1 MDRAGRGAKEPCVAA
16 RSAKE
21 KGPMPARKSPEEILM
36 EMRGDPRFL
45 ACVTAWHRVEASPG
59 EHAPIPEG
67 IHPGLVKALAAEGI
81 EELYSHQ
88 RQAYDLLQAGENVCV
103 VTPTASGKTLCYNLA
118 TLDSA
123 LKDPDLRSLYVFP
136 TKALAQD
143 QLAEIADLSRKGRFK
158 VESFTFDGDTPPERR
173 RLAKEV
179 GQVIITNPDM
189 LHQAILPHHPTWVK
203 LFSGLKYVVI
213 DEMHGYRGVFG
224 SHVTNVLRRLRRV
237 AEFYGARPQFI
248 LTSATIANPGELAEM
263 LVGDS
268 VALVDRNG
276 APSSAKDFVFYN
288 PPALS
293 PDGSVRQS
301 AIDAAARI
309 ASRFIDG
316 GVQTIVFARS
326 RVGVELLV
334 QYLRNSYR
342 ERLEKDRIQGYRGG
356 YLPNERRAI
365 EKGLR
370 EGQVLGVAATN
381 ALELGID
388 IGNLDCAVLAG
399 YPGTIASTWQQAGR
413 AGRRAGSSVAVL
425 VASASPLDQFM
436 VRNPDYFF
444 SQTPEY
450 ALINPDNPYILG
462 EHVKC
467 AAYELPFKD
476 AGAAEAQAAKTQPP
490 AQPGAGGPGPARGAA
505 LGGQDVSL
513 YLEHLKDQGILH
525 KSGGRWNW
533 SSDSFPAAGV
543 NLRSASTGNFVVV
556 DVTGD
561 ARVIGEVDW
570 FAAPMLIHDEAIYM
584 HGGQQ
589 YHVNKL
595 DYPAKKAYVKKV
607 DVDYYTDADLAVGV
621 RVIAID
627 QADDA
632 AYLKPRFGELS
643 VTALATIFKK
653 IKLYTNENVGW
664 GRIDIPEMNM
674 HTQGTWFALPDELV
688 RGMNP
693 RAVGGVLSG
702 LANVLLNMA
711 PLFLMSDKR
720 DLGVAVEVRSSF
732 DGKPTVYMYD
742 SYPGG
747 VGLAEKAFK
756 ILPEML
762 KASRELISSCQC
774 EDGCPACVGPAG
786 ETGEGAKKLCLDIL
800 RSAGL

>member
-1 MDRAGRGAKEPCVAA
+1 M
-16 RSAKE
+16 
-21 KGPMPARKSPEEILM
+21 RKSPEEILN
-36 EMRGDPRFL
+36 EMRDDPRFL
-45 ACVTAWHRVEASPG
+45 SCVTAWHRIEASEGQYSPV
-59 EHAPIPEG
+59 PDG
-67 IHPGLVKALAAEGI
+67 IHPSLAAALSASGI
-81 EELYSHQ
+81 GKLYSHQ
-88 RQAYDLLQAGENVCV
+88 REAYDLIAEGKNVCV
-103 VTPTASGKTLCYNLA
+103 VTPTASGKTLCYNLPV
-118 TLDSA
+118 LDSA
-123 LKDPDLRSLYVFP
+123 LKDKDSRALYVFP

-143 QLAEIADLSRKGRFK
+143 QLAEIADLSRRGKFA
-158 VESFTFDGDTPPERR
+158 VESYTFDGDTPVQRR

-203 LFSGLKYVVI
+203 LFLGLKYVVV

-237 AEFYGARPQFI
+237 AEFYGAHPQFV
-248 LTSATIANPGELAEM
+248 LTSATIANPGELAAAM
-263 LVGDS
+263 VGAP

-276 APSSAKDFVFYN
+276 APAAEKHFVFYN

-293 PDGSVRQS
+293 PDGSIRQS
-301 AIDAAARI
+301 AVDAAAKL
-309 ASRFIDG
+309 ASRFIVG

-326 RVGVELLV
+326 RIAVELLV
-334 QYLRNSYR
+334 QYLRNTYG
-342 ERLEKDRIQGYRGG
+342 ERLGKDRIQGYRGG

-370 EGQVLGVAATN
+370 QGDILGVAATN

-413 AGRRAGSSVAVL
+413 AGRRSGASVAIL
-425 VASASPLDQFM
+425 VAGGSPLDQFM
-436 VRNPDYFF
+436 ARNPTYFF
-444 SQTPEY
+444 SQSPEY
-450 ALINPDNPYILG
+450 GLINPNNPYILG

-467 AAYELPFKD
+467 AAYELPFK
-476 AGAAEAQAAKTQPP
+476 EPP
-490 AQPGAGGPGPARGAA
+490 APAGPAAWAETAA
-505 LGGQDVSL
+505 AGPAPSPAFSDQDVL
-513 YLEHLKDQGILH
+513 PYLEHLRDQGILH

-543 NLRSASTGNFVVV
+543 NLRSASADNFVVV
-556 DVTGD
+556 DVTQ
-561 ARVIGEVDW
+561 AAKVIGEVDW

-584 HGGQQ
+584 HAGQQ

-607 DVDYYTDADLAVGV
+607 NVDYYTDADLAVGV
-621 RVIAID
+621 RVIAVD
-627 QADDA
+627 RAGEES
-632 AYLKPRFGELS
+632 LLNPKFGELS
-643 VTALATIFKK
+643 VTAVATIFKK

-664 GRIDIPEMNM
+664 GRISIPEMNM
-674 HTQGTWFALPDELV
+674 HTQGTWFTLPDHIV
-688 RGMNP
+688 AAMNP
-693 RAVGGVLSG
+693 RAVGGALSG
-702 LANVLLNMA
+702 LANVLLNIA

-732 DGKPTVYMYD
+732 DGKPTVYLYD

-747 VGLAEKAFK
+747 VGLAEKVYT

-762 KASRELISSCQC
+762 KASLELISSCSC
-774 EDGCPACVGPAG
+774 EDGCPACVGPAR
-786 ETGEGAKKLCLDIL
+786 EMGEGSKRLCLDIL
-800 RSAGL
+800 RSASR